1 MSRRRRDCAAVVATT
16 LLGIV
21 TRGPRDSNTHAGI
34 VATLVEEFDKVRRQT
49 LSEIQPN

>member
-1 MSRRRRDCAAVVATT
+1 MSRRRRDRAAVVAIT

-21 TRGPRDSNTHAGI
+21 TRDLRNSNTHAGI
-34 VATLVEEFDKVRRQT
+34 VAVLVEQFNKVHRQT